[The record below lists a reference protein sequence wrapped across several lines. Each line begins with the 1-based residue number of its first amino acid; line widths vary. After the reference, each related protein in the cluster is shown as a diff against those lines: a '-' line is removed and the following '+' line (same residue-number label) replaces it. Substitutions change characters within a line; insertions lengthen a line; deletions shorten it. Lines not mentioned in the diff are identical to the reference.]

1 MPMSDPR
8 SSDSERRGVWG
19 PKQRGLTVGLVLT
32 VSFSAF
38 EALAVATVL
47 PTAVAE
53 IGGLDLYGWV
63 FSVFMLANLV
73 GLVTAGR
80 SADLHGPAR
89 AFGVG
94 VALFVLGLVWAGLS
108 PTMSSVVAAR
118 SLQGLGAGAIGAVAY
133 VAIKRAY
140 SPEARPKMLALMS
153 TAWVVPGLVGPA
165 LAGVMADF
173 LGWRWVFL
181 GLAPL
186 SLLAAG
192 FAFAPLRSLRPSPA
206 SGESES
212 ETDSEADDL
221 IGKRSKDFGPLEG
234 LLAGSSARSR
244 LAWRVGRGSFFSGWA
259 TGSGCGPCF

>member
-8 SSDSERRGVWG
+8 SSDSEREGIWG

-89 AFGVG
+89 AFGTG

-108 PTMSSVVAAR
+108 P
-118 SLQGLGAGAIGAVAY
+118 
-133 VAIKRAY
+133 
-140 SPEARPKMLALMS
+140 
-153 TAWVVPGLVGPA
+153 
-165 LAGVMADF
+165 
-173 LGWRWVFL
+173 
-181 GLAPL
+181 
-186 SLLAAG
+186 
-192 FAFAPLRSLRPSPA
+192 
-206 SGESES
+206 
-212 ETDSEADDL
+212 
-221 IGKRSKDFGPLEG
+221 
-234 LLAGSSARSR
+234 
-244 LAWRVGRGSFFSGWA
+244 
-259 TGSGCGPCF
+259 

>member
-1 MPMSDPR
+1 MPMSAPR
-8 SSDSERRGVWG
+8 SSDSEEGGIWG
-19 PKQRGLTVGLVLT
+19 PKQRGLSIGLLLT

-47 PTAVAE
+47 PTAVAD

-73 GLVTAGR
+73 GIVTAGR

-94 VALFVLGLVWAGLS
+94 VVLFVLGLVWAGLS
-108 PTMSSVVAAR
+108 PSMSSVVAAR

-186 SLLAAG
+186 SLAAAG
-192 FAFAPLRSLRPSPA
+192 FAFTPLRSLRASPA
-206 SGESES
+206 SGEIES
-212 ETDSEADDL
+212 DAD
-221 IGKRSKDFGPLEG
+221 LEG
-234 LLAGSSARSR
+234 ESH
-244 LAWRVGRGSFFSGWA
+244 VNQQ
-259 TGSGCGPCF
+259 